1 MQVVG
6 PTGSLLTG
14 HDSFSV
20 GCSHSWVTRSVWDP
34 RTSHFVQVC
43 TTDNNCRIAQPNPYR
58 TIATSTAA
66 CDGKLFGG
74 DVVLSGN
81 AGYWVAWSD
90 GGNIKLEHFTTGASD
105 KTVTAGASQH
115 PHLVSYGA
123 SHMLLTWGSGTG
135 QAAQVYDSTTGA
147 PVGAQFTI
155 AVADHPWQ
163 SWKSF
168 PDGSVAW
175 AGVAS
180 ASATI
185 QVARLMPCN

>member
-1 MQVVG
+1 MTAARAVLAGAVLV
-6 PTGSLLTG
+6 SA
-14 HDSFSV
+14 V
-20 GCSHSWVTRSVWDP
+20 AAGCSTSSNTPPKPRALRTGRHRSGP
-34 RTSHFVQVC
+34 
-43 TTDNNCRIAQPNPYR
+43 
-58 TIATSTAA
+58 TSTAQ

-81 AGYWVAWSD
+81 PGYWVTWSD
-90 GGNIKLEHFTTGASD
+90 GGNIKLEHFTSGASD
-105 KTVTAGASQH
+105 KTVTAGTSQH

-123 SHMLLTWGSGTG
+123 SHMLLTWGSGSG
-135 QAAQVYDSTTGA
+135 MAAQVYDSTSGA

-155 AVADHPWQ
+155 AVPDHPWQ

-180 ASATI
+180 ASATVQI
-185 QVARLMPCN
+185 ARVMPCN